1 MTRFSLDTHAFL
13 WSIGKSYRLKPAV
26 NMALAGASE
35 ISVSVVVLWE
45 ACLKSGLGNLD
56 MPAPFTND
64 PAKRFREILAQM
76 KYRLLTVEPE
86 HAAGVR
92 TLPHHHGDPFDR
104 MLIAQAMHEGLTLV
118 THDDIFDRYAG
129 LRTLKT

>member
-1 MTRFSLDTHAFL
+1 
-13 WSIGKSYRLKPAV
+13 
-26 NMALAGASE
+26 
-35 ISVSVVVLWE
+35 
-45 ACLKSGLGNLD
+45 